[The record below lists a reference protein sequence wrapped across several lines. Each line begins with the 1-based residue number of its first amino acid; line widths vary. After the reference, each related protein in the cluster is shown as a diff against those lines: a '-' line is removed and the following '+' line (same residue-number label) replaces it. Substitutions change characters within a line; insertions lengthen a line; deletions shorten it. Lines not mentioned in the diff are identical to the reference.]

1 MGFTRTEAIV
11 LKTKNLREA
20 DKLITLYTR
29 EHGKM
34 QAVAK
39 GLRKVKAK
47 YGASLEMFTHNQ
59 VMLFTKTER
68 DIAKVTGCKVLH
80 PFYGLRESFFKY
92 SMASYLLE
100 LVDQFSEHN
109 QANDDIFNLL
119 GKSLSLME
127 TGALKTRENYLLL
140 WDWFALK
147 VLEYSGYR
155 LALERCVLCQDRI
168 AGYES
173 LAFISLAQGGL
184 ICPECRGK
192 AGVLE
197 KLDQADLQGLRRL
210 QVSELGH
217 LAALD
222 IDPAARLTI
231 KNILE
236 AYFAYLLGYTLNCSE
251 FFLNQPAAK
260 AA

>member
-29 EHGKM
+29 DRGKM

-59 VMLFTKTER
+59 VMLFAKTER
-68 DIAKVTGCKVLH
+68 DIAKITGCKVLH

-100 LVDQFSEHN
+100 LVDRFSQQN
-109 QANDDIFNLL
+109 QANDEIFNLL

-140 WDWFALK
+140 WDWFALR

-155 LALERCVLCQDRI
+155 LALDRCMLCQDR
-168 AGYES
+168 APEYES
-173 LAFISLAQGGL
+173 RAYVSLAQGGL
-184 ICPECRGK
+184 VCPECLGK
-192 AGVLE
+192 AGVVE
-197 KLDQADLQGLRRL
+197 EMHWEDLQSLRRL
-210 QVSELGH
+210 QVSDMSH
-217 LAALD
+217 LAGLD
-222 IDPAARLTI
+222 IKPDSRLAV

-236 AYFAYLLGYTLNCSE
+236 AYFTYLLGYSLNCSE